1 MSEWGEEEVNRI
13 FQEQDVEAVLELLA
27 DKKRLD
33 KLDVMKI
40 ASLETVFY
48 AIQRDFPVPV
58 REAID
63 RVDLGEGEQ

>member
-1 MSEWGEEEVNRI
+1 MSEKQIRGLVGVDYNEYQR
-13 FQEQDVEAVLELLA
+13 LKA
-27 DKKRLD
+27 DSKRLD